1 MDVASVLS
9 PQLRRLLSYARPYI
23 FRLLFGVAM
32 LAIVAFTEGLI
43 ALMVKPAVD
52 QVLKPGISGNSVP
65 LVTLPW
71 SGRVL
76 YLNSLL
82 PASIHNV
89 GTIFALSFL
98 LIGAIRSLSE
108 YFGNT
113 QIQYVGH
120 AAVTDL
126 RNAVYSRVI
135 LQPIGF
141 FQTHSTGRLISAAI
155 NDVERTRVALSEYL
169 ADLFQK
175 SFTFLAFVFVLLLL
189 NWKMALGAAVLL
201 PLVLLPVNKF
211 GRKIRRSAENSQ
223 TRLAD
228 LSQILQET
236 TSGNR
241 IVKAFNMEEFEIHR
255 FAEVARRLLKEF
267 MRWVRAAAITS
278 PLMDL
283 LGALIIPLLLLYARG
298 LIAHHQMTEGQFF
311 AFLYAMF
318 SAYGPVKRMGY
329 VYQQF
334 QAAQGASRQIFA
346 LLDLPVEVADAPGA
360 RALERFD
367 GGVAFE
373 KVCFAYDSAP
383 ILRDISFTARKGEVI
398 ALVGT
403 SGAGKTTLVNLI
415 PRFHDVTSGSIRFD
429 GGDIRELSLR
439 SLRGQIAMVTQENI
453 LFHDTV
459 WNNICYGRT
468 EASEEQVH
476 AAARA
481 ALAADFIAELPEGY
495 YTVIGERGQ
504 RLSGGQ
510 RQRIAIA
517 RAILKNSPI
526 LILDEAT
533 SELDAE
539 SERLVQQA
547 LANLMT
553 GRTSFIIAH
562 RLATIRRA
570 DRILVLDGGC
580 IKESGTHADLLAR
593 GGIYA
598 RLCELQFAD
607 DETISNPPA
616 EAGDGLT
623 EPSTA
628 T

>member
-1 MDVASVLS
+1 MDVPSVIS
-9 PQLRRLLSYARPYI
+9 PQLRRLLSYVRPYL
-23 FRLLFGVAM
+23 FRLLIGVVL
-32 LAIVAFTEGLI
+32 LAIVAFTEGLV
-43 ALMVKPAVD
+43 ALMVKPAFD
-52 QVLKPGISGNSVP
+52 QVLKPGVFGSSVP

-71 SGRVL
+71 SGRVI
-76 YLNSLL
+76 YLNNFF

-89 GTIFALSFL
+89 GTIFALAFL
-98 LIGAIRSLSE
+98 FIGAVRSLAE
-108 YFGNT
+108 YLGAT

-126 RNAVYSRVI
+126 RNAVFSRII

-141 FQTHSTGRLISAAI
+141 FQKNSTGRLISAAI

-175 SFTFLAFVFVLLLL
+175 SFTFLAFVSVLLLL

-211 GRKIRRSAENSQ
+211 GRKIRRSAENTQ
-223 TRLAD
+223 IRLAD

-241 IVKAFNMEEFEIHR
+241 IVKAFGMEDFEIHK
-255 FAEVARRLLKEF
+255 FAQIARRLLKES

-298 LIAHHQMTEGQFF
+298 LISHHQMTEGQFL
-311 AFLYAMF
+311 AFMYAMF

-334 QAAQGASRQIFA
+334 QAAQGASLQIFSF
-346 LLDLPVEVADAPGA
+346 LDLPVEVADAPGSHS
-360 RALERFD
+360 LGRFA
-367 GGVAFE
+367 GEIVFENVAF
-373 KVCFAYDSAP
+373 AYESAP
-383 ILRDISFTARKGEVI
+383 ILREISFTARKGEVI

-415 PRFHDVTSGSIRFD
+415 PRFHDVTSGSLRLD
-429 GGDIRELSLR
+429 GRDVRDISLR
-439 SLRGQIAMVTQENI
+439 SLRSQIAMVTQENI

-459 WNNICYGRT
+459 WNNICYGQSNVT
-468 EASEEQVH
+468 EEQVH

-481 ALAADFIAELPEGY
+481 ALAADFIAELPQGY
-495 YTVIGERGQ
+495 FTMIGERGQ

-517 RAILKNSPI
+517 RAILKDSPI

-553 GRTSFIIAH
+553 GRTSFVIAH
-562 RLATIRRA
+562 RLSTIRRA
-570 DRILVLDGGC
+570 DRILVLDGGL
-580 IKESGTHADLLAR
+580 IRESGSHADLLAR
-593 GGIYA
+593 GGLYA
-598 RLCELQFAD
+598 RLCDLQFAD
-607 DETISNPPA
+607 DETLAPSPDQRN
-616 EAGDGLT
+616 GLT